1 MDKLEQEEVQR
12 KAEILADAVGEL
24 FTKEPVEVAVA
35 MSVLMSLTVSTGL
48 NQAGMTGT
56 ELIRL
61 FAQGVEKYE
70 DAKLNEEESEEDD
83 GEVISRTTH

>member
-1 MDKLEQEEVQR
+1 MDRNEYEEVQR
-12 KAEILADAVGEL
+12 KASILADKVGEL
-24 FTKEPVEVAVA
+24 FTQEPIEIAVA

>member
-12 KAEILADAVGEL
+12 RAELLVDAVGEL
-24 FTKEPVEVAVA
+24 FTKEPLEIGVA
-35 MSVLMSLTVSTGL
+35 MSVLMSLTVSTGI

-61 FAQGVEKYE
+61 FAQGVETYE
-70 DAKLNEEESEEDD
+70 DAKTNEEREEDD

>member
-12 KAEILADAVGEL
+12 RAELLVDAVGEL
-24 FTKEPVEVAVA
+24 FTKEPLEIGVA

-61 FAQGVEKYE
+61 FAQGVETYE
-70 DAKLNEEESEEDD
+70 ATHNNEESEEDD

>member
-1 MDKLEQEEVQR
+1 M
-12 KAEILADAVGEL
+12 L
-24 FTKEPVEVAVA
+24 FRS